1 MSIDLENVASG
12 FSTGIINDNFRRL
25 EEYINN
31 NLLNRDG
38 TETGEANQMELP
50 LDMNSNPVLNASVD
64 PDDPGSLLTVEAADS
79 RYVNVTGDKMTG
91 PLDMGGND
99 ISGVG
104 TTRTKSLIVG
114 GIPVK
119 PPTDLE
125 VPYVIYIDTIADLGA
140 LDTSELV
147 DGQAIV
153 VAGFYRSGDGGGG
166 VYTWD
171 ASASASSHNGGTVIS
186 AERLGMWDGTHN
198 GLPILY
204 GTPSE
209 D

>member
-1 MSIDLENVASG
+1 MSIELENLGSG
-12 FSTGIINDNFRRL
+12 FSTGIINNNFQLL
-25 EEYINN
+25 EDYINN

-38 TETGEANQMELP
+38 IESGEANQMELP

-79 RYVNVTGDKMTG
+79 RYVNVTGDNMTG

-119 PPTDLE
+119 PPTDLD
-125 VPYVIYIDTIADLGA
+125 VPFVIYVDTVSDLQA
-140 LDTSELV
+140 LDTSE
-147 DGQAIV
+147 
-153 VAGFYRSGDGGGG
+153 
-166 VYTWD
+166 
-171 ASASASSHNGGTVIS
+171 
-186 AERLGMWDGTHN
+186 
-198 GLPILY
+198 
-204 GTPSE
+204 
-209 D
+209 